1 MNYLFVF
8 LQSAPQGGSSLS
20 MWIMILLIFVVMYF
34 FMIRPQNKQRKELEK
49 FLANHRALMPNPNFQ
64 GRKMYRLELFEF
76 MHIFGQQLTWG
87 AEAVTVGNVIYYDN
101 GREDHTP
108 WITNQG

>member
-1 MNYLFVF
+1 M
-8 LQSAPQGGSSLS
+8 
-20 MWIMILLIFVVMYF
+20 
-34 FMIRPQNKQRKELEK
+34 
-49 FLANHRALMPNPNFQ
+49 
-64 GRKMYRLELFEF
+64 ELFEF

>member
-1 MNYLFVF
+1 MIETIKMNASVF
-8 LQSAPQGGSSLS
+8 FELTEKGLEMVAHHLKQL
-20 MWIMILLIFVVMYF
+20 Y
-34 FMIRPQNKQRKELEK
+34 NKEDVQAELETY
-49 FLANHRALMPNPNFQ
+49 LANHRALMSDPNYR
-64 GRKMYRLELFEF
+64 GRKMYRLELFAF

>member
-1 MNYLFVF
+1 MIETIKMNANVLFE
-8 LQSAPQGGSSLS
+8 LTEKGLDAIARHL
-20 MWIMILLIFVVMYF
+20 
-34 FMIRPQNKQRKELEK
+34 KQLYGKEDVQAELEK
-49 FLANHRALMPNPNFQ
+49 FLANHRSLMPNPNFQ
-64 GRKMYRLELFEF
+64 GHKMYRLELFEF

-108 WITNQG
+108 WNTNQG

>member
-1 MNYLFVF
+1 MIETIKMNANVLFE
-8 LQSAPQGGSSLS
+8 LTEKGLDAITRH
-20 MWIMILLIFVVMYF
+20 M
-34 FMIRPQNKQRKELEK
+34 KQLYGKEDVQTELEK

-76 MHIFGQQLTWG
+76 MHIFGQQLKWG